1 MLTGFNTDISYEG
14 VVYHVQ
20 TEDKGPEN
28 PMLLSL
34 VYVRGEI
41 LAAKRTY
48 YAKDIEAGVSM
59 DEIQKKLEKQHKAI
73 LALIN
78 RGRVNELIEMRDRQS
93 AATHSALPV
102 LPETPPPPPPPLP
115 PPPPAFAARPAGV
128 TEFLSPLLLDSIQ
141 QANEP
146 PASVAPPPAV
156 PPPPAT
162 PPQPVVPAAPTPMP
176 GVTSTLDS
184 VLRDVL
190 LHSGSGNPS
199 LATPTPVNQ
208 PQPTTGSTG
217 KVSEFDLDRILSD
230 YMHNE
235 AQGERPEIELLG
247 NPSFFAGDTV
257 ALQVLVTAGSQR
269 RLLVNVPVVVKILGT
284 AFKPQVHSTVTGVDG
299 IAVLTVTLP
308 HFAAGS
314 AALVIQA
321 TSEGGETEI
330 KQLIRRR

>member
-48 YAKDIEAGVSM
+48 YGKDLESGQTL
-59 DEIQKKLEKQHKAI
+59 DDIQKKLEKQHKAI

-78 RGRVNELIEMRDRQS
+78 RGRVNELIEMRGHS
-93 AATHSALPV
+93 AATHAALP
-102 LPETPPPPPPPLP
+102 EPPPPPPLP
-115 PPPPAFAARPAGV
+115 PPPPAFSGRPAGV
-128 TEFLSPLLLDSIQ
+128 TEFLSPLLLESLQ
-141 QANEP
+141 QNDD
-146 PASVAPPPAV
+146 PPPQDV
-156 PPPPAT
+156 PEQPLAPAR
-162 PPQPVVPAAPTPMP
+162 PAPPMP

-190 LHSGSGNPS
+190 LTSGGSLPS
-199 LATPTPVNQ
+199 YSPTPAPVNQ

-217 KVSEFDLDRILSD
+217 KVSEVDLDRILSD

-235 AQGERPEIELLG
+235 GDKPEIELVG
-247 NPSFFAGDTV
+247 NPSFFAGETI
-257 ALQVLVTAGSQR
+257 ALQVKVTAGTQH
-269 RLLVNVPVVVKILGT
+269 RLLTNIPVVVKILGT
-284 AFKPQVHSTVTGVDG
+284 AFKPQVHSTVTGADG
-299 IAVLTVTLP
+299 IAVFTITLP
-308 HFAAGS
+308 QFAAGS

-321 TSEGGETEI
+321 TSEIGETEV

>member
-48 YAKDIEAGVSM
+48 YGKDLEAGQSL
-59 DEIQKKLEKQHKAI
+59 DDIQKKLEKQHKAI

-78 RGRVNELIEMRDRQS
+78 RGRVNELIEMRAQS
-93 AATHSALPV
+93 SSAHAAV
-102 LPETPPPPPPPLP
+102 PEPPPPPLP
-115 PPPPAFAARPAGV
+115 PPPPAFSARPAGV
-128 TEFLSPLLLDSIQ
+128 TEFLSPLLLESLQ
-141 QANEP
+141 QNDE
-146 PASVAPPPAV
+146 PPPAEIPDQA
-156 PPPPAT
+156 PPSARPA
-162 PPQPVVPAAPTPMP
+162 PPMP
-176 GVTSTLDS
+176 GVTSMLDS

-190 LHSGSGNPS
+190 LSSGGSLPS
-199 LATPTPVNQ
+199 YSPSPAPVSQ

-217 KVSEFDLDRILSD
+217 KVSEVDLDRILSD
-230 YMHNE
+230 YMHSE
-235 AQGERPEIELLG
+235 GEKPEIELLG
-247 NPSFFAGDTV
+247 NPSFFAGETI
-257 ALQVLVTAGSQR
+257 ALQVRVTAGPQP
-269 RLLVNVPVVVKILGT
+269 RLLTNIPVVVKILGT
-284 AFKPQVHSTVTGVDG
+284 AFKPQVHSTVTGADG
-299 IAVLTVTLP
+299 VAIFTITLP
-308 HFAAGS
+308 QFAAGS

-321 TSEGGETEI
+321 TSEIGETEI